1 MEQKQD
7 IYLHHPWS
15 GSCTDLL
22 NYSFKEV
29 FRQLILGMCSHNQ
42 SMVVLLLEV
51 HVEEPILQVR
61 RMTNTLD
68 SKAGLPGR
76 LDVVINTMMDMV
88 MSIIS

>member
-1 MEQKQD
+1 ME
-7 IYLHHPWS
+7 LFLGH
-15 GSCTDLL
+15 CTDLL

-29 FRQLILGMCSHNQ
+29 FRQLILGMCSHSQ
-42 SMVVLLLEV
+42 PVVVLLLEV

-68 SKAGLPGR
+68 SKSGLSGR
-76 LDVVINTMMDMV
+76 LAVVINTMMDMV